1 MDAGCIWAAPIIG
14 DRGRTLRSWLRGQ
27 PLGVRRPQQF
37 AMQPPS
43 TTDFMSWNLVLASPV
58 SDIRP
63 YKCLAYDLAVA
74 NSERQAEAPRYSGS
88 TQPNL
93 VL

>member
-1 MDAGCIWAAPIIG
+1 
-14 DRGRTLRSWLRGQ
+14 
-27 PLGVRRPQQF
+27 
-37 AMQPPS
+37 
-43 TTDFMSWNLVLASPV
+43 MSWNLVLASPV